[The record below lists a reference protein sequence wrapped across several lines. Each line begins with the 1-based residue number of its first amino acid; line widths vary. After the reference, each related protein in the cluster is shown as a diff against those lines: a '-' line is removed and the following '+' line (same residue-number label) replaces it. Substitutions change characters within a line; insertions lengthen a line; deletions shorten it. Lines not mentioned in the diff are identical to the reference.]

1 MVKIIYCYK
10 HRSKKRSK
18 IFLEKKHFCWRIMQF
33 LEWLDTVESKRNYL
47 LSKPNYNNTKSFTE
61 NLFAIEIEKTQILF
75 NKSIYIRLSKLELST
90 IVMQEFW
97 YDYVKP
103 KYGEKAKLYIIW
115 INTVS
120 LYTWK
125 RMMFIKKFQMM
136 LKLDLILQTMNY

>member
-1 MVKIIYCYK
+1 
-10 HRSKKRSK
+10 
-18 IFLEKKHFCWRIMQF
+18 MQF
-33 LEWLDTVESKRNYL
+33 LERPDTVERKRNYL

-61 NLFAIEIEKTQILF
+61 NLFAIEIEKTQILL
-75 NKSIYIRLSKLELST
+75 NKSIYIYLSKLELST

-120 LYTWK
+120 LYT
-125 RMMFIKKFQMM
+125 
-136 LKLDLILQTMNY
+136 